1 MVVLFLYYFALPFA
15 FASCLQFLKWTVRYH
30 AIFPFSMIS
39 FALLFNS
46 LYVHAASL
54 WLPVVELILWYIL
67 VEIWHKKDY
76 NPNDAAF

>member
-1 MVVLFLYYFALPFA
+1 
-15 FASCLQFLKWTVRYH
+15 
-30 AIFPFSMIS
+30 MIS